1 MATQE
6 PNPEAG
12 KRQAEK
18 PENLDKSPPKALAT
32 GVREKA
38 KSGDREERAVA
49 DAVRDLEGN
58 D

>member
-1 MATQE
+1 MATPE

-12 KRQAEK
+12 KRQAER
-18 PENLDKSPPKALAT
+18 PENLDKTPPKGIAT

-49 DAVRDLEGN
+49 NAVRV
-58 D
+58 

>member
-6 PNPEAG
+6 PNLEAG
-12 KRQAEK
+12 KRQADK
-18 PENLDKSPPKALAT
+18 PENLDKTPQKGLAA

-38 KSGDREERAVA
+38 KSGDKEERAVA
-49 DAVRDLEGN
+49 EVVSDLDGN